1 MTMLDHPSIAGRI
14 QLLEQ
19 EVQAKQDNIDS
30 LRNDFL
36 ILQERGRK
44 FRQLLETVLRDGV
57 DKGMDLDTLGYIST
71 EMDMHIS
78 STKTYR
84 LNITM
89 DVSLDIPL
97 GETAPDSADLEY
109 DISIEPSSIMHEI
122 SDYDVSVIDTTEV

>member
-1 MTMLDHPSIAGRI
+1 MLDHPSIAGRI